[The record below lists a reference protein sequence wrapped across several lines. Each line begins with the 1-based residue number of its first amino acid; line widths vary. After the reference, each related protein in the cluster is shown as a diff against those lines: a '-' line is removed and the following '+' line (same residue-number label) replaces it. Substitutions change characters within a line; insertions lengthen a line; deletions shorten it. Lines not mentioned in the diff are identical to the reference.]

1 MDGKKSSEMVKT
13 EAEIDAKIG
22 AETVRTD
29 AKFERVDAKM
39 YAEADEMDAE
49 MVKMDAD
56 MEKALPPFATADET
70 SLSLDKRPITHH
82 PTSIFSRP
90 LQTLRFVSPTK
101 LGLGRQHSLWN
112 GRDSMRILIIRKCSR
127 T

>member
-13 EAEIDAKIG
+13 EAQIDAKIG
-22 AETVRTD
+22 AETVKTD
-29 AKFERVDAKM
+29 AKLERVDAKM

-70 SLSLDKRPITHH
+70 SLSLDKRPIT
-82 PTSIFSRP
+82 
-90 LQTLRFVSPTK
+90 LRFVSPTK

-112 GRDSMRILIIRKCSR
+112 GRDSMRISIIRKYSR